1 MAHVQKFTKGSV
13 GGLSIHIE
21 RKTLNHSNK
30 EIDTNRTHLNYD
42 FCNKDGDMNQRL
54 SDRLEEVYCFNRAD
68 VKVMAD
74 WVVTLPEE
82 LKELP
87 SNQQKEFFK
96 ETYQFLEKRYGE
108 KNVLSGTVH
117 NDETTPHLHFAFI
130 PVVFD
135 KKNQREKVS
144 AKEVLNRNELKTF
157 HQDLDKY
164 LKEKIP
170 EIYQGGV
177 LNDKTIGI
185 EDVKML
191 KKHSHKIKELE
202 EKLKQE
208 NESLNKELKE
218 IKISN
223 RALVEI
229 EKLKNRSTEK
239 GIINKRIELAPKDFD
254 NLLHSAKENQKL
266 RRLYIQS
273 KKDNQKLKKDN
284 QKLKKEFKVLH
295 NEYQEILD
303 QQEETNQKLEN
314 KNAELLN
321 ENQSLKNELHEF
333 EIYKEAY
340 TDILFED
347 YDVSTAWIPFEELHA
362 RYILCQIDDFGKE
375 PQSLKEG
382 YEWQSILEKGRE
394 TNIEPKRLESAIN
407 KVKEFIEKFKE
418 KVIARRKNKEQDME
432 R

>member
-1 MAHVQKFTKGSV
+1 MYDLELAWNTQKNQMSDVKGKEMEQ
-13 GGLSIHIE
+13 E
-21 RKTLNHSNK
+21 RKGKISN
-30 EIDTNRTHLNYD
+30 EDIDLEKTKYNYD
-42 FCNKDGDMNQRL
+42 LVEDERPLYQR
-54 SDRLEEVYCFNRAD
+54 
-68 VKVMAD
+68 VKSRV
-74 WVVTLPEE
+74 EE
-82 LKELP
+82 LKESGSRVQKNSVVMY
-87 SNQQKEFFK
+87 SNILTVPEEQAKIWGEEKTDEYFKACYDFFSKEFGV
-96 ETYQFLEKRYGE
+96 E
-108 KNVLSGTVH
+108 NVVSAKIH
-117 NDETTPHLHFAFI
+117 KDETTPHMHLHFV
-130 PVVFD
+130 PVNKENGRLQARVSMNKAKINYIHDELPIFLQERGFD
-135 KKNQREKVS
+135 VVRGKGKTEKNIENIHEYKQVKQLEKKVNQEKN
-144 AKEVLNRNELKTF
+144 KL
-157 HQDLDKY
+157 
-164 LKEKIP
+164 
-170 EIYQGGV
+170 
-177 LNDKTIGI
+177 
-185 EDVKML
+185 
-191 KKHSHKIKELE
+191 IKELKSIE
-202 EKLKQE
+202 
-208 NESLNKELKE
+208 LNKQPL
-218 IKISN
+218 
-223 RALVEI
+223 ADI
-229 EKLKNRSTEK
+229 EQVKKRSFER
-239 GIINKRIELAPKDFD
+239 GVVNKRVELAPKDFD
-254 NLLHSAKENQKL
+254 NLLHSAKENEKL

-347 YDVSTAWIPFEELHA
+347 YHVSTAWIPFEELHA

-375 PQSLKEG
+375 PQSLEEG

-394 TNIEPKRLESAIN
+394 TNIEPKRLERAIN